1 MNKSKNINDLFS
13 VKKLNIVIT
22 GASRGI
28 GFYLADFLYN
38 SGSNLLL
45 LGRSKKIKKKNY
57 LININ
62 PVTSIIFHSLKKH
75 VMNSRINSEK
85 LMF

>member
-1 MNKSKNINDLFS
+1 MNKSKTINDLFS

-22 GASRGI
+22 GSSRGI

-45 LGRSKKIKKKNY
+45 LGRSKKLKIKNY

-62 PVTSIIFHSLKKH
+62 PVTSIIFHNLKN
-75 VMNSRINSEK
+75 M
-85 LMF
+85 